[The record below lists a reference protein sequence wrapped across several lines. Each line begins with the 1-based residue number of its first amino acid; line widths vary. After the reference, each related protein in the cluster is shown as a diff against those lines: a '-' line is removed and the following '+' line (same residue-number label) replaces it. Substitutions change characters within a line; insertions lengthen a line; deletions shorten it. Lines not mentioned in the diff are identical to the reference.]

1 MAKNS
6 NNSNIINVYKFYYS
20 DTEPAYLYSTRNDN
34 PPSSF
39 SYFMLSAKDGIP
51 EITKIHNAI
60 GFLQANNLVLK
71 PIDAESPDY
80 EEFTTLF
87 SQFIRSFRPLQTS
100 SLSLPKK
107 SLTYVYPR
115 KKK

>member
-6 NNSNIINVYKFYYS
+6 NNSSIINVYKFYYS

-39 SYFMLSAKDGIP
+39 SYFMLSTKDGVP

-60 GFLQANNLVLK
+60 GFLQANNLILK
-71 PIDAESPDY
+71 PIDAESPEY

-87 SQFIRSFRPLQTS
+87 SQFIRSFRPPQS
-100 SLSLPKK
+100 EPLSFQKK
-107 SLTYVYPR
+107 SLTYVYPS

>member
-20 DTEPAYLYSTRNDN
+20 DIEPAYLYSTRNDN
-34 PPSSF
+34 SPSSF
-39 SYFMLSAKDGIP
+39 SYFMLSTKDGMP
-51 EITKIHNAI
+51 KITKIHNAI
-60 GFLQANNLVLK
+60 GFLQANNLILK
-71 PIDAESPDY
+71 PIEAESPEY

-87 SQFIRSFRPLQTS
+87 SQFIRSFKPPQKDR
-100 SLSLPKK
+100 LSLPKK